1 MKKQQQHGGVSIHE
15 KGAHAIPAQPLRMG
29 EYHPS
34 YVSNMMRT
42 VNRSIEALDKQHI
55 SHLHLQVGSI
65 TERKSHLRS
74 RGEHRGRGK
83 FIPAVAVQT
92 DKIRD
97 LKKLKQ
103 NGSLHVT
110 HRNPRGTLTIAW
122 LLMCIIVGFIGI
134 CYIMYAYLYLHMS
147 DGSLNRAGGLRNIT
161 SLMYRWVMN
170 RCPSFQRTKSRHS
183 L

>member
-1 MKKQQQHGGVSIHE
+1 MKKQHGSVSIHE
-15 KGAHAIPAQPLRMG
+15 KGAHAIPAQPLHLG

-42 VNRSIEALDKQHI
+42 VNRSIDALVKQQI

-65 TERKSHLRS
+65 SERKSHLRN

-97 LKKLKQ
+97 LKKQ
-103 NGSLHVT
+103 NQYGSLHVT
-110 HRNPRGTLTIAW
+110 HHNPRRMWTSAW
-122 LLMCIIVGFIGI
+122 LLMCIIVGIIGI

-147 DGSLNRAGGLRNIT
+147 DGSLNRAGGLGSIT
-161 SLMYRWVMN
+161 SLMYRWVTN
-170 RCPSFQRTKSRHS
+170 RCPSLQRTKSRHS